1 LGAKIL
7 SPWQLFNRI
16 GASGGRSASVDFIS
30 GDALLHAVLPSNQLW
45 VAIKDVLVY
54 EDYEFLDGFRLSR
67 LPPGS
72 TVLDAGAYVGLYSLK
87 ASRYAKRVV
96 SLEPSEQ
103 NYEYLESNI
112 MLNGVD
118 NVEPRKV
125 ALSSTA
131 GFSRFSQT
139 GTTSTLTE
147 LGQQVVKT
155 TTLDELIESVGHV
168 DLMKLDIE
176 GSEYEVFAACKSAL
190 KEVSRITAEIHIY
203 NDVHK
208 LGLRRLVATLGKNGF
223 EVVTMPSPFQTMWY
237 GMTKPWNCSL
247 KRYNNG
253 NASLYRLL
261 LSAIYGTGWVARTLK
276 RSMEVGSEGLLYAY
290 RK

>member
-7 SPWQLFNRI
+7 SPWQLFNKI
-16 GASGGRSASVDFIS
+16 GAAGGRSASVDFMS
-30 GDALLHAVLPSNQLW
+30 GGALLHAVVPSNQLW

-54 EDYEFLDGFRLSR
+54 EDYEFLDSFRLSR
-67 LPPGS
+67 LPPRA
-72 TVLDAGAYVGLYSLK
+72 TVLDAGAFVGLYSLK

-112 MLNGVD
+112 MLNRAD
-118 NVEPRKV
+118 NVEPRQV
-125 ALSSTA
+125 ALSSRA
-131 GFSRFSQT
+131 GFSKFSQT
-139 GTTSTLTE
+139 GTTSTLSE
-147 LGQQVVKT
+147 HGQHVVKT
-155 TTLDELIESVGHV
+155 ITLDELIESVGYV
-168 DLMKLDIE
+168 DLLKLDIE

-190 KEVSRITAEIHIY
+190 SEIGRITAEIHIY

-208 LGLRRLVATLGKNGF
+208 LGLRRLVTTLGENGF
-223 EVVTMPSPFQTMWY
+223 EVVTMSSPFQSMWY

-253 NASLYRLL
+253 SASLYRLL
-261 LSAIYGTGWVARTLK
+261 LSAIYGTGPLARTLK
-276 RSMEVGSEGLLYAY
+276 RSMEIGSEGLLYAY